1 MREENKRFLKRTLI
15 IAIPIMLQNGVTNFV
30 NMLDNIMV
38 GRVGTDPM
46 TGVAIVNQLLF
57 VFMLCLFGGLSGI
70 GIFTAQYYGKGDH
83 DGVRYTFR
91 LQFLLAVLLTV
102 AGILI
107 LKFNDRALIS
117 LYLHEDGG
125 IGEAAATMSHARAY
139 MNVMFFGLFPFA
151 IAQVYASTLRGCGE
165 TIVPMRASMIAVTV
179 NLIGNYVLIYGK
191 FGAPALG
198 VVGAAAATAISRAV
212 EVGYLAVHAHTHTEK
227 YPFMRAVY
235 RSFYV
240 PGRLVKNCVI
250 KGTPLLVNEALWAG
264 GEAVLTQIYS
274 QRGLSVISA
283 FNISNTIS
291 GVFNVAFIA
300 MGNATG
306 IIIGQELGAFGRTD
320 GKRVKRDAWKLTLYS
335 VILCVFS
342 GLLLFLLAGYF
353 PRIYNT
359 SDEIR
364 LLAAGFIRA
373 SAFFMPMYAFENA
386 AYFTIRSGGNTMI
399 TFFFDSCFTW
409 LASIPLAFVLVRF
422 TGLPI
427 LTLFVCVR
435 LLELV
440 KCGIGAMLMQKGIWI
455 NDIT

>member
-15 IAIPIMLQNGVTNFV
+15 IALPIMLQNGVTNFV

-165 TIVPMRASMIAVTV
+165 TIVPMRASMIAVAV

-198 VVGAAAATAISRAV
+198 VVGAAAATAMAAAV
-212 EVGYLAVHAHTHTEK
+212 PTDSWACPQCGTTNAGKFCGE
-227 YPFMRAVY
+227 
-235 RSFYV
+235 
-240 PGRLVKNCVI
+240 C
-250 KGTPLLVNEALWAG
+250 GTP
-264 GEAVLTQIYS
+264 
-274 QRGLSVISA
+274 R
-283 FNISNTIS
+283 
-291 GVFNVAFIA
+291 
-300 MGNATG
+300 
-306 IIIGQELGAFGRTD
+306 
-320 GKRVKRDAWKLTLYS
+320 
-335 VILCVFS
+335 
-342 GLLLFLLAGYF
+342 
-353 PRIYNT
+353 P
-359 SDEIR
+359 
-364 LLAAGFIRA
+364 
-373 SAFFMPMYAFENA
+373 
-386 AYFTIRSGGNTMI
+386 
-399 TFFFDSCFTW
+399 
-409 LASIPLAFVLVRF
+409 
-422 TGLPI
+422 
-427 LTLFVCVR
+427 
-435 LLELV
+435 
-440 KCGIGAMLMQKGIWI
+440 
-455 NDIT
+455 